1 MISID
6 KVTKRYTDSKT
17 LSLDNISLEIPNGSI
32 VGLIGINGAGKSTL
46 LRIAAGVYKQDSG
59 AVLIDGDPVYENEIA
74 KSKIAFISDEQFY
87 RPASNMK
94 KMAQTYNALREGFS
108 MKKFYAL
115 AEEFGLDVHQSL
127 ASFSKGMRRKND
139 VITALSCE
147 TEYILCDETF
157 DGLDPITRE
166 KTKKVFIENVADSGA
181 TIMLASHNLKELE
194 DICDRIVLIDKGKLV
209 LSAEL
214 DDLKDSVS
222 KYQLMFGN
230 NRYSLDILDFLN
242 PASVSQSGQIIS
254 FIAAG
259 NEDYIRKSLEAAAR
273 DRDNEI
279 AYFESLPLSL
289 DEIFAYKLKTAG
301 ASDLSELTETRS
313 DKYSES
319 IPIVPDKVS
328 EEADTNDISDTND
341 TTNGGER

>member
-6 KVTKRYTDSKT
+6 RVTKRYGDSKT
-17 LSLDNISLEIPNGSI
+17 LSLDNISIDIPEGSI

-46 LRIAAGVYKQDSG
+46 LRIVSGVYRQDSG
-59 AVLIDGDPVYENEIA
+59 SVLIDGEPVYENENA
-74 KSKIAFISDEQFY
+74 KSKIAYISDEQFY
-87 RPASNMK
+87 RPSYSMK
-94 KMAQTYNALREGFS
+94 KMAQAHNALREGFS

-115 AEEFGLDVHQSL
+115 AEDFGLDVNKSL
-127 ASFSKGMRRKND
+127 GGFSKGMRRQND

-147 TEYILCDETF
+147 AKYILCDETF

-166 KTKKVFIENVADSGA
+166 KTKKIFIENVADSGA
-181 TIMLASHNLKELE
+181 TILLASHNLKELE

-222 KYQLMFGN
+222 KYQVMFSN
-230 NRYSLDILDFLN
+230 NRYSLDILDLVK
-242 PASVSQSGQIIS
+242 PSSVSQSGQIVS

-273 DRDNEI
+273 DRNNGI
-279 AYFESLPLSL
+279 SYFEALPLSL

-301 ASDLSELTETRS
+301 ISELAGIAESMEKGRGGTAETGIS
-313 DKYSES
+313 APEA
-319 IPIVPDKVS
+319 PDETS
-328 EEADTNDISDTND
+328 
-341 TTNGGER
+341 GGEQ